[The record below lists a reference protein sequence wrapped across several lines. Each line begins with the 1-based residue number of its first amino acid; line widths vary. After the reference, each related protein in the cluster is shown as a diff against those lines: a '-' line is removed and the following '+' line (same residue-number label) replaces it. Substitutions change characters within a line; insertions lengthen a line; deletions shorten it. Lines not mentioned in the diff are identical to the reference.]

1 MLWKGRSKIKGTENV
16 LEGGLQFQIRRTEKH
31 VSRESMVV
39 RKVSICTS
47 ERGTDVLG
55 RGYSLCKSPGNMQKD
70 NMARRESV
78 GGEEEFREGT
88 EVQILEVQEGHS
100 KRGSFAR
107 SDRVGGCVEDLILGI
122 TCFALRSTLAAV
134 LSLSGRALKV
144 EAERSAE
151 RLFCNSEKR

>member
-1 MLWKGRSKIKGTENV
+1 MLLKGRSKIKGTENV
-16 LEGGLQFQIRRTEKH
+16 LEGRLQFQIRRTEKH

-88 EVQILEVQEGHS
+88 EVQILEVQEGHG
-100 KRGSFAR
+100 KRRSFAR
-107 SDRVGGCVEDLILGI
+107 SDRGGCVEDLILGI